1 MDKRGRPIT
10 WTDEKKQ
17 TAITLILDQ
26 VSEGKSVTS
35 LLDNGD
41 RDIYPSWAKFCE
53 WLKESEDLQKDYA
66 RAIDS
71 RIEKKFESIERDYE
85 QTPERDQETGK
96 IDPAWVQLQ
105 RLKIDAKKWELSK
118 LKPKKYGDKTILAGD
133 EDNPLIIKPPIFK

>member
-1 MDKRGRPIT
+1 MGRPIT

-41 RDIYPSWAKFCE
+41 RNVYPTWSTFCE
-53 WLKESEDLQKDYA
+53 WLKESKDLQKEYA
-66 RAIDS
+66 RATDN
-71 RIEKKFESIERDYE
+71 RIERKFESIERDYE
-85 QTPERDQETGK
+85 QKPERDPETGK

-118 LKPKKYGDKTILAGD
+118 LMPKKYGDKTILAGD
-133 EDNPLIIKPPIFK
+133 EENPLIIKPPIFK